1 MTCFAKGL
9 SDMNLKVSIHS
20 LSALLRIIPLYNT
33 KIDPHVGALLSPIGL
48 AVGSSNS
55 SIRCMAVDVVECVI
69 ENWKATLLV
78 NPLLSAA
85 INANSR
91 GKSILMKYLASIF
104 KRAYSLRPGIVT
116 KNFMRTL
123 LKLSNDKNSEAR
135 IAFNK
140 LLSVVFEWKG
150 LKIMEMIPSNN
161 IQFFM
166 NFVNKL

>member
-69 ENWKATLLV
+69 EN
-78 NPLLSAA
+78 
-85 INANSR
+85 
-91 GKSILMKYLASIF
+91 
-104 KRAYSLRPGIVT
+104 
-116 KNFMRTL
+116 
-123 LKLSNDKNSEAR
+123 
-135 IAFNK
+135 
-140 LLSVVFEWKG
+140 
-150 LKIMEMIPSNN
+150 
-161 IQFFM
+161 
-166 NFVNKL
+166 